1 MTSVTIGSS
10 VTSIGS
16 CAFYR
21 CSGLTSVAI
30 GNSVTR
36 IGSTIFSGCSSLT
49 SVRFENSKDNTPIV
63 LKDNEV
69 FSDCPLDEVY
79 IGRKLSYTT
88 TSSAGYSPFYRNTTL
103 RSVKFTDKET
113 EISDYEFYGCTN
125 LTDVSMGDG
134 VKSIGAYAFSGCS
147 SLEQFTCGRQLESI
161 GKEAFSDC
169 TSMTKF
175 RTRAAVPP
183 TCGAQALD
191 DINKWECTLYV
202 PTESIDDYQAA
213 DQWKNFFFIEKFRV
227 EGDSN
232 GDDTVTMADANAV
245 VNYFLAKG
253 TDGFVEGDF
262 DEEAADVN
270 GDGEVTMAD
279 ANQIVNMFLSGE
291 K

>member
-1 MTSVTIGSS
+1 M
-10 VTSIGS
+10 
-16 CAFYR
+16 
-21 CSGLTSVAI
+21 
-30 GNSVTR
+30 
-36 IGSTIFSGCSSLT
+36 
-49 SVRFENSKDNTPIV
+49 
-63 LKDNEV
+63 
-69 FSDCPLDEVY
+69 Y
-79 IGRKLSYTT
+79 IGRKISYTK

-134 VKSIGAYAFSGCS
+134 VKSIGTYAFSGCS
-147 SLEQFTCGRQLESI
+147 SLEHFTCGRQLESI

-232 GDDTVTMADANAV
+232 GDDTVTMADANAI

-279 ANQIVNMFLSGE
+279 ANQIVNMFLSGGQ
-291 K
+291 